1 MGVSGVAKVP
11 ISATKVTTT
20 MMSSTLD
27 GLLNDLELACQEKPK
42 QARTLL
48 PSVVPPD
55 SHLATRRSPTSTSDR
70 SPTLQDASKEE
81 SDLNY
86 LLNSSF
92 KKESVAPPVPQRDLS
107 SVMATTAVNNSRVAS
122 NLNELDVLL
131 EDLSNAR

>member
-1 MGVSGVAKVP
+1 
-11 ISATKVTTT
+11 

-27 GLLNDLELACQEKPK
+27 GLLNDLELACQENPE
-42 QARTLL
+42 RTL